1 MCKVYVSEGKY
12 FMEDNGQVVELK
24 TMLTHGKLEV
34 KLPENSANRQFIMC
48 HKIDQLGEIIL
59 EPKTSDPRVLPK
71 GISVKALDE
80 YMTDE
85 ERKIVEE
92 IREKCKARAEAAKA
106 EKKDENDKAKLLAK
120 IAKYQAELEQLTKGS
135 N

>member
-1 MCKVYVSEGKY
+1 MCKVDVSEGKY

-34 KLPENSANRQFIMC
+34 KLPENSANRQFVMC
-48 HKIDQLGEIIL
+48 HKIDQLGEITL
-59 EPKTSDPRVLPK
+59 EPKTNDPRVLPK
-71 GISVKALDE
+71 SMSVKALDE

-85 ERKIVEE
+85 EREIVEA

-106 EKKDENDKAKLLAK
+106 EKKGENEKAKLAAR
-120 IAKYQAELEQLTKGS
+120 IAKYQAELEQLMKGS